1 MLKDIFL
8 MNHPAGQRHIT
19 DPEVGDMI
27 FFQISDHPA
36 LSFVFILSF
45 LALI

>member
-1 MLKDIFL
+1 
-8 MNHPAGQRHIT
+8 MNHPAGQPQIT
-19 DPEVGDMI
+19 DPEAGDRI
-27 FFQISDHPA
+27 FLHISDHPA